1 MKPANV
7 PGRVPLLTPDQ
18 VRQYRQE
25 YQYRQHLRSL
35 IEVAEIA
42 RKKLAETRTISQ
54 MARDAG
60 MSRSGMRQAIA
71 MESYKYVR

>member
-42 RKKLAETRTISQ
+42 RKKLAETRSVAK
-54 MARDAG
+54 MAREAG
-60 MSRSGMRQAIA
+60 VSRTCLRQALEWEA
-71 MESYKYVR
+71 YKYVR